1 MNLFKLIINLLI
13 IFYLLLILIK
23 NNIII
28 QINLIFLKVNLSLWL
43 IIFFSFVIGIL
54 ITVFNYIKTLHIKNQ
69 QLKKFKKI
77 FDTEAKENSKNE
89 KK

>member
-77 FDTEAKENSKNE
+77 FETEAKENSKNE